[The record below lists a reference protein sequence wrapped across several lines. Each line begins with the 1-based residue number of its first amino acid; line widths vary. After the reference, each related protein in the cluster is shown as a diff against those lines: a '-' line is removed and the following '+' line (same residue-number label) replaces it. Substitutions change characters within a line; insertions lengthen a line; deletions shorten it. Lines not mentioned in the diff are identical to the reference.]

1 MFGGVRH
8 HINVKLS
15 AMSLSVGCISTN
27 LPVAGLKTTKAMN
40 LYTVPKKKK
49 KIIICTTSNTDF
61 VSIHHSTKA
70 TLPPA
75 HYCEVASINHLTAV
89 TCAHTHTD
97 TQTHTHRHS
106 YTQSAAAATFQ

>member
-1 MFGGVRH
+1 MVGGVRH
-8 HINVKLS
+8 HIKVKLS

-27 LPVAGLKTTKAMN
+27 LPVAGLKTTKTMN
-40 LYTVPKKKK
+40 LYTVPKKRK
-49 KIIICTTSNTDF
+49 IICTTSNTDF

-89 TCAHTHTD
+89 TCAHTHT
-97 TQTHTHRHS
+97 HRHS